1 MPRPPPTECEFH
13 SCILIVD
20 KITKSIFV
28 FNPWKLGKMPVV
40 MASISDIQP
49 NLVRRIVK
57 MYNPKPYKTL
67 YLGGNQTH
75 QPDCRYRIR
84 IDVIG
89 RFPGKSPDVA
99 YCWSFERCR
108 QLFLQRC
115 KRVIAFAAHYELDHL
130 PVALDEVEFRMELR
144 TPHNDVSAFFQ
155 DLKCVIDEA

>member
-20 KITKSIFV
+20 KITKFIFV
-28 FNPWKLGKMPVV
+28 FNPWKLGKRPVV

-57 MYNPKPYKTL
+57 MYSKTYMTF

-84 IDVIG
+84 VDVIG
-89 RFPGKSPDVA
+89 RFP
-99 YCWSFERCR
+99 
-108 QLFLQRC
+108 
-115 KRVIAFAAHYELDHL
+115 
-130 PVALDEVEFRMELR
+130 R
-144 TPHNDVSAFFQ
+144 TPHNDVSALFQ
-155 DLKCVIDEA
+155 DLLNCWLLSQKIGLRVQKISGFGHIRARKPPLL